1 MKRYRALLLIVILA
15 AFSTFT
21 LAQEQVYK
29 SQQSPSATRSRVGP
43 PPAHATAAELESKA
57 DILRAEK
64 SFADALDYYHAAL
77 KKANTAQLWN
87 KIGITELQTGK
98 IKDAGKS
105 FEHSMR
111 LDPKFP
117 EAYNNRGAVY
127 YITGAQEQAKAEQA
141 HKSVPHGA
149 IKNYEK
155 AVKEYLRAMELHE
168 ENASY
173 HSNLGTVYF
182 ALKKFPEA
190 MNEYA
195 RALQLD
201 PEVFEHRSTAGVAAQ
216 MSSPEDRAHYSFVL
230 ARMYAKTGNLD
241 RALEYLRKAIED
253 GYKDVDSVYKDQEF
267 TTLRQDPR
275 FTALMSNKPM
285 VIPQ

>member
-1 MKRYRALLLIVILA
+1 
-15 AFSTFT
+15 
-21 LAQEQVYK
+21 
-29 SQQSPSATRSRVGP
+29 
-43 PPAHATAAELESKA
+43 LEKQA
-57 DILRAEK
+57 DVLRAEK

-77 KKANTAQLWN
+77 RKANTAQLWN

-105 FEHSMR
+105 FEHSMK

-127 YITGAQEQAKAEQA
+127 YITGAQQQAKAAQA

-149 IKNYEK
+149 IKNYER
-155 AVKEYLRAMELHE
+155 AVSDYMKAMELYD

-182 ALKKFPEA
+182 ALRKFPEA
-190 MNEYA
+190 TTEYA
-195 RALQLD
+195 RAMQLD
-201 PEVFEHRSTAGVAAQ
+201 PEVFEHKSTAGVAAQ

-230 ARMYAKTGNLD
+230 ARMYAKSGNLD
-241 RALEYLRKAIED
+241 RALEYLRKALED
-253 GYKDVDSVYKDQEF
+253 GYKDVDAVYKDQEF
-267 TTLRQDPR
+267 ATLRQDPR
-275 FTALMSNKPM
+275 FTALMSNKPV

>member
-1 MKRYRALLLIVILA
+1 MKRYLALLATVVLA
-15 AFSTFT
+15 GFSNLT

-29 SQQSPSATRSRVGP
+29 SERTTTPTRTRVGP
-43 PPAHATAAELESKA
+43 PSVQATAAQLETQA
-57 DILRAEK
+57 DLLRAEK
-64 SFADALDYYHAAL
+64 SFADALDYYHTAL

-105 FEHSMR
+105 FEHSIKI
-111 LDPKFP
+111 DPNFP

-127 YITGAQEQAKAEQA
+127 YITGAQQQAKAEQA

-155 AVKEYLRAMELHE
+155 AVKEYLHAMELHE
-168 ENASY
+168 DNASY
-173 HSNLGTVYF
+173 HSNLGTAYF
-182 ALKKFPEA
+182 ALKNFPEA
-190 MNEYA
+190 TNEYA

-201 PEVFEHRSTAGVAAQ
+201 PEVFEHKSQAGVAAQ

-230 ARMYAKTGNLD
+230 ARMYAKSGNLD
-241 RALEYLRKAIED
+241 RALQYLRKAIED

-267 TTLRQDPR
+267 TSLRKDPR
-275 FTALMSNKPM
+275 FTALMSNKPT